1 MSFVVKKR
9 NMKKIIAVFIL
20 VVTFSINA
28 QEKQFTTKALND
40 VLLTE
45 EGAEIIFS
53 DILETYKGKTI
64 LIDIWAGWCSD
75 CIKGMPKVKKLQKK
89 NKNVVFLF
97 LSLDKTEEN
106 WQKAIKTFKIK
117 GEHYYLA
124 SGWKGAFCS
133 TIDLDW
139 IPRYIIV
146 NPEGEIVLYKA
157 IKADDPRIESVL
169 KGL

>member
-1 MSFVVKKR
+1 
-9 NMKKIIAVFIL
+9 MKKIIAALIL
-20 VVTFSINA
+20 VITFSINA
-28 QEKQFTTKALND
+28 QEKQFTSKALND

-45 EGAEIIFS
+45 EGAEITFS

-64 LIDIWAGWCSD
+64 LIDIWAGWCND
-75 CIKGMPKVKKLQKK
+75 CIKGMSKVKKLQKK

-106 WQKAIKTFKIK
+106 WQKAIKTFKVK